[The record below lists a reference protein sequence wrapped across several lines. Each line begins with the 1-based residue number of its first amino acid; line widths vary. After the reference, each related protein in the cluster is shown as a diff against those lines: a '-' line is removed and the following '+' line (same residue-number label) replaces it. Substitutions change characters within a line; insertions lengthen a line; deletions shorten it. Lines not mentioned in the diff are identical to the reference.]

1 MPFKN
6 FRLNRI
12 KNGRLS
18 ATIYFHTADIWWT
31 VLDSWTITIKQN
43 VRFQERMHLEKNWLD
58 QTQNGRLSAIIHFH
72 IAVIW

>member
-12 KNGRLS
+12 QNGRLS
-18 ATIYFHTADIWWT
+18 

-43 VRFQERMHLEKNWLD
+43 VRLQERMHLEKK
-58 QTQNGRLSAIIHFH
+58 
-72 IAVIW
+72 